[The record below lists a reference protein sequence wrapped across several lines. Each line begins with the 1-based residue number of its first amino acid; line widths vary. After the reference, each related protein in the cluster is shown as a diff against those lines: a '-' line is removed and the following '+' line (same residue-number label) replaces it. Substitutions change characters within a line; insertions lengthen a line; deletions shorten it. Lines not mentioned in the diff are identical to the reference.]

1 MDAFGLISPDGIY
14 LYGDEDMKEYH
25 LKREVVSDSVHGI
38 KPGRAPIQLF
48 VITLLCSGLLYGC
61 AQKTYPDNYV
71 YLGQKQ
77 ITSEMALLSDYMRQI
92 DEILF
97 DDSTISSEQ
106 QVQIAKILLLIDA
119 SADSLGA
126 GSVETNHLIIDD
138 HIDQFKSDVNV
149 ALRNARS
156 DPPNYFPLGKLAG
169 SCVACHQYR

>member
-1 MDAFGLISPDGIY
+1 
-14 LYGDEDMKEYH
+14 MKEYQFERAV
-25 LKREVVSDSVHGI
+25 LSDPVRCI
-38 KPGRAPIQLF
+38 NPGRARIRLL
-48 VITLLCSGLLYGC
+48 VIALLCSGLLFGC
-61 AQKTYPDNYV
+61 AQDHKKTYPDNFV
-71 YLGQKQ
+71 YLGKRQ
-77 ITSEMALLSDYMRQI
+77 ITSEMANLSNYMRQI
-92 DEILF
+92 DQILY

-106 QVQIAKILLLIDA
+106 QAQIAKILLLIDA
-119 SADSLGA
+119 SADALGA